1 MRFAIAMFVPAVF
14 ALCQAVPAGD
24 KAKQETKDGGII
36 WKMDYLEKTWG
47 IKFKSATVDPKF
59 GEFKLLF
66 EFTKD
71 VPELKPMREAL
82 TPVTG
87 VPKPGAVKIYFYC
100 FDEDNIAI
108 GKCHH
113 TKLEGELT
121 GKSGDAF
128 KIWFNLTPNNLTS
141 KVKKV
146 EVRPTEPVEKA
157 Q

>member
-1 MRFAIAMFVPAVF
+1 MRFAITVLVPAVL
-14 ALCQAVPAGD
+14 ALWQTVPAGD
-24 KAKQETKDGGII
+24 KAKQELKDGGIT
-36 WKMDYLEKTWG
+36 WKMDYLDKTWG

-66 EFTKD
+66 EFGKD
-71 VPELKPMREAL
+71 VTELKPMREAL
-82 TPVTG
+82 APITG
-87 VPKPGAVKIYFYC
+87 VPKPGGVKLYFYC
-100 FDEDNIAI
+100 FDEDNVSI

-113 TKLEGELT
+113 SKLEGELT

-128 KIWFNLTPNNLTS
+128 KIWFNLVPNNLTS

-146 EVRPTEPVEKA
+146 EVRPRESEEKT